1 MENDKVTFTS
11 GATSSKGHDA
21 PYWLLTWLSVE
32 KTAQRF
38 GAGNEKHENSDT
50 VLANANWLK
59 AFHARDLAFFR
70 NRATHAFD
78 HFKAEMQGL
87 HDSDAGGNWG
97 AVGWFLEVISFVE
110 KFDPDFY
117 AAIVGLQP
125 HPGKREDQCR
135 CSRCDAFLS
144 EHCLIGDTG
153 PAAEPPYTVVEVV
166 DEKTFRCDTCHTTFK
181 TGERHACYP
190 AHSFGGL
197 FFCSKCRLQYVAGE
211 LHACGQGLR

>member
-1 MENDKVTFTS
+1 MTDKVTFAS

-32 KTAQRF
+32 KTALRF

-78 HFKAEMQGL
+78 HFKAEMQGQ

-110 KFDPDFY
+110 KHDPDFY
-117 AAIVGLQP
+117 LAIVGLKP
-125 HPGKREDQCR
+125 HPGKREQECGCPR
-135 CSRCDAFLS
+135 CV
-144 EHCLIGDTG
+144 GGVTG
-153 PAAEPPYTVVEVV
+153 KAEPFVCDSTPSHGIIPCVTRPSATVTNIRVN
-166 DEKTFRCDTCHTTFK
+166 TSRIQCAQHGYYPSCAHCN
-181 TGERHACYP
+181 ACKW
-190 AHSFGGL
+190 
-197 FFCSKCRLQYVAGE
+197 CCKCL
-211 LHACGQGLR
+211 

>member
-1 MENDKVTFTS
+1 MTDKVTFAS

-32 KTAQRF
+32 KTALRF
-38 GAGNEKHENSDT
+38 GAGNEKHENRDT

-78 HFKAEMQGL
+78 HFKAEMQGQ

-110 KFDPDFY
+110 KHDPLFY
-117 AAIVGLQP
+117 EAIVGLKP
-125 HPGKREDQCR
+125 HPGKREKDCECPR
-135 CSRCDAFLS
+135 CGCALP
-144 EHCLIGDTG
+144 GK
-153 PAAEPPYTVVEVV
+153 AEPPYRESEVV
-166 DEKTFRCDTCHTTFK
+166 FRQMTYSTFAQCARCSLVMVLSEQCKH
-181 TGERHACYP
+181 
-190 AHSFGGL
+190 
-197 FFCSKCRLQYVAGE
+197 CSRCEDCCKCL
-211 LHACGQGLR
+211 